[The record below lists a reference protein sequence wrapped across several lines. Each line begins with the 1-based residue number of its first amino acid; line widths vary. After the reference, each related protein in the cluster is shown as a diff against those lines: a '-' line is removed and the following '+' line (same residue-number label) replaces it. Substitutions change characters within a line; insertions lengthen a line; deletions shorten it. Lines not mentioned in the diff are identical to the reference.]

1 MSNGMRRQEK
11 KTIKY
16 YNNQT
21 QITLIRNTAMY
32 KEEI

>member
-1 MSNGMRRQEK
+1 MEWEDRKK

-21 QITLIRNTAMY
+21 QITLIRNTALY